1 MTKTQ
6 TRTTDD
12 TVGPADADI
21 TPPPE
26 RLVLEMWRTP
36 VYQADCSGAAE
47 HLPHLRRLVRTAD
60 EADRRAAAESG
71 RATVIRSSQSLLSW
85 DHPSVDWLRQQI
97 GIAGDALAHAVL
109 GETADEID
117 DRDVHTEAWAVVCG
131 PGEFPR
137 PHTRHDSAW
146 SGLLSIAADPV
157 DDTDAGHLYLLDPRP
172 AALDRPTSSGAV
184 RFSPVPGRMIA
195 FPGWQ
200 AHWMKATAAD
210 SRLRIAIAWNI
221 TYHGHWSRTS

>member
-1 MTKTQ
+1 MTNTQ
-6 TRTTDD
+6 TSTTDD
-12 TVGPADADI
+12 TVGPADTDVTSPA
-21 TPPPE
+21 E

-36 VYQADCSGAAE
+36 VYQADCSGAAD
-47 HLPHLRRLVRTAD
+47 HLPRLRKLVLAAD
-60 EADRRAAAESG
+60 EADRRAADSG
-71 RATVIRSSQSLLSW
+71 RATVIRSSQTLLAW
-85 DHPSVDWLRQQI
+85 DHPSVDWLREQI
-97 GIAGDALAHAVL
+97 GMAGDALARAVL

-117 DRDVHTEAWAVVCG
+117 DRDVHTEAWAVVCR

-146 SGLLSIAADPV
+146 SGLLSIAADS
-157 DDTDAGHLYLLDPRP
+157 DGDTDAGHLYLLDPRP
-172 AALDRPTSSGAV
+172 AALDRATSAGAV

-200 AHWMKATAAD
+200 AHWIKATAAD